1 MNFHFEK
8 RRAWIRTSTHTV
20 VRDVEPD
27 FEEFRRS
34 EDGVTATLVRIWF
47 RSREGKSPGVYVG
60 SLQLCP
66 LWGLPTYALRKVL
79 RRLTDLAHEEGL
91 PARSLRNEL
100 LECLRGKSATGK
112 CA

>member
-8 RRAWIRTSTHTV
+8 RKAWIRTSTHTV

-47 RSREGKSPGVYVG
+47 RSRREKSPGAYVG
-60 SLQLCP
+60 ALQLCP
-66 LWGLPTYALRKVL
+66 LWGLSTYELRRIL
-79 RRLTDLAHEEGL
+79 RRLTGLARAEGL
-91 PARSLRNEL
+91 SARSLRNEL
-100 LECLRGKSATGK
+100 LECLRGKSPTGK